1 MASSESTFMIEIE
14 PSALAKHPLWPSRP
28 NYTAGMAWLHKG
40 FQLSLTI
47 LILLTFKGTSRPA
60 PGGVEGV
67 RVTEI

>member
-14 PSALAKHPLWPSRP
+14 PSALAKHPLWASCP

-40 FQLSLTI
+40 FKLSPDHTD
-47 LILLTFKGTSRPA
+47 TFIWNSRPA

-67 RVTEI
+67 GVAEI